1 MKKIILSLVLTIS
14 LLLLHNQVAAAQE
27 SVFGPID
34 APAGVAELND
44 QAGAAG
50 SNIGLLIFISNIIKI
65 ASVVAGIW
73 VMFNFIT
80 AGFTYVTS
88 GDDSGAVSKIG
99 SKLSLSV
106 MGLLLIVASYTI
118 AGVISLIVFGDATY
132 ILNPEI
138 PTVIESGTI

>member
-1 MKKIILSLVLTIS
+1 MKKIIFSLIFTAS
-14 LLLLHNQVAAAQE
+14 LLLLQHQVVAAQE
-27 SVFGPID
+27 SVFGPIE
-34 APAGVAELND
+34 APAGVSDFND
-44 QAGAAG
+44 QAEGG
-50 SNIGLLIFISNIIKI
+50 IGVLKFISNMIKI

-88 GDDSGAVSKIG
+88 GDDSGAISKIG

-106 MGLLLIVASYTI
+106 TGLVLIVASYTI
-118 AGVISLIVFGDATY
+118 AGLIGLIVFGDATY

-138 PTVIESGTI
+138 PTAIEDAGT